1 MTISIMQPTYLPWV
15 GYFDLIDQVDTF
27 VFLEDV
33 EFNERSWQQRNRIR
47 TSDGLQWLTV
57 PVRKTGRSGQ
67 LISEVEIVTDGRE
80 FPEKHLKALKFNYS
94 HADHFDPY
102 FSELEDVITEAATTE
117 RLSTLNKRII
127 KWLAQKVEISADFLD
142 SSSLPSSGSKAEL
155 LAEICDEL
163 GADVY
168 LSPMG
173 SLDYL
178 EAGASSFRERG
189 IDLRFQ
195 NYHHPTYDQ
204 QFDGFESHASAVDL
218 LFNKGDQFLE
228 IVWSGRGEPHT
239 LSDALSV
246 QEE

>member
-1 MTISIMQPTYLPWV
+1 MTISIMQPMYLPWV
-15 GYFDLIDQVDTF
+15 GYFDLIDKVDTF

-33 EFNERSWQQRNRIR
+33 EFNERSWQQRNQIR

-57 PVRKTGRSGQ
+57 PVRKSGRTGQ

-94 HADHFDPY
+94 HAYYFDPH
-102 FSELEDVITEAATTE
+102 FEGLKDVITEAATVE
-117 RLSTLNKRII
+117 KLGELNKRIV
-127 KWLAQKVEISADFLD
+127 KWVSQTVGTSVDFLD
-142 SSSLPSSGSKAEL
+142 SSALSASGNKAEL
-155 LAEICDEL
+155 LAGICGEL
-163 GADVY
+163 GADTY

-178 EAGASSFRERG
+178 ETSASSFRERD

-195 NYHHPTYDQ
+195 NYRHPTYEQ
-204 QFDGFESHASAVDL
+204 QFDGFEPYASAVDL
-218 LFNKGDQFLE
+218 LFNEGDQFLE
-228 IVWSGRGEPHT
+228 ILQSGRGEPHT